1 MHQSEDEQAVFFIVA
16 GQFIRDWD
24 VEREA
29 STFCAERRGA
39 SDTRRMFFITVGPM
53 KKLFAWG
60 VGPVEEPGT
69 LTQGEPVFPGSSR
82 LGIEPKEGVSQYNV
96 GVTSLHQTPAPTT
109 PTPNPKRNAE

>member
-69 LTQGEPVFPGSSR
+69 LTQG
-82 LGIEPKEGVSQYNV
+82 
-96 GVTSLHQTPAPTT
+96 
-109 PTPNPKRNAE
+109 